1 MSTRPPTCRV
11 CAACS
16 RPPISAACSVCRSLA
31 SNWPAPL
38 PKSRRRWPTDC
49 RTPIQPASLL
59 CGAGFI
65 FGVTMTSPQHP
76 IAASLPGSDTG
87 KVVSARNAV
96 RLIRDGDT
104 VATGGF
110 VGIGFAENIAVALEQ
125 RFLESREADLGG
137 AGSPRDLTLVYA
149 AGQGDGKERGLNHL
163 GHDGLVARVIGGHW
177 GLVPKLQE
185 LAVANRI
192 EAYNLPQGV
201 ITHLFR
207 DIAAGKPGT
216 ITRVGLGTFVDP
228 RFGGGKLNERTSA
241 ELVRLMEIDGEE
253 YLFYKAFPIHVGI
266 IRGTTADPDGN
277 ITMEKEA
284 LTLEAQAIAMAARNS
299 GGIVIAQVERVAERG
314 TLNPRQVKIPGIL
327 VDCVVVAEKPEYHM
341 QTFIEPYSPA
351 FSGEIKVPM
360 SAIAPMAMSER
371 KIIARR
377 AAMELRANAVVNLGI
392 GMPEGVANVAAEE
405 HIIDL
410 LTLTAEP
417 GVIGGVP
424 AGGLNFGAATNTQAI
439 IDQPSQFDFYDGGG
453 LDIAFLGLA
462 QADRLGNLNV
472 SKFGPRLAGSGG
484 FIDISQNAK
493 KVVFVGT
500 FTAGNLDVAVADG
513 ALRILED
520 GRAMKFVDAVEHR
533 TFSGPE
539 AARRGMEVIY
549 ITERC
554 VFRLTAEGLRLTEI
568 APGVDLQRDILD
580 RMAFRP
586 LIDGEPA
593 LMDARIFRDEAMG
606 IRPALLEVPMADR
619 LSYDAAQNLFFL
631 HFSGLSVQ
639 SRDDIVRIQAG
650 VEAALAPVGHKVNA
664 IVNYDRFAIAPEL
677 VDDYIAMVTEVV
689 ARHYHAVTRYT
700 ASTFLRMKLGEALA
714 RRQQAPHCY
723 D

>member
-1 MSTRPPTCRV
+1 MPVTRHPM
-11 CAACS
+11 AN
-16 RPPISAACSVCRSLA
+16 SLRA
-31 SNWPAPL
+31 
-38 PKSRRRWPTDC
+38 
-49 RTPIQPASLL
+49 
-59 CGAGFI
+59 
-65 FGVTMTSPQHP
+65 
-76 IAASLPGSDTG
+76 SDTG
-87 KVVSARNAV
+87 KVVSARDAV

-110 VGIGFAENIAVALEQ
+110 VGIGFAENIAVAIEQ
-125 RFLESREADLGG
+125 RFLESQAADAHGQ
-137 AGSPRDLTLVYA
+137 GSPRNLTLVYA
-149 AGQGDGKERGLNHL
+149 AGQGDGKERGLNHF
-163 GHDGLVARVIGGHW
+163 GHDGLIARVIGGHW
-177 GLVPKLQE
+177 GLVPKVQA

-207 DIAAGKPGT
+207 DIAAAKPGT

-228 RFGGGKLNERTSA
+228 RFGGGKLNAMTTRDI
-241 ELVRLMEIDGEE
+241 VRLMEIDGEE

-284 LTLEAQAIAMAARNS
+284 LTLEAQAIAMAAKNS

-341 QTFIEPYSPA
+341 QTFIEQYSPA
-351 FSGEIKVPM
+351 FAGEIKVPM
-360 SAIAPMAMSER
+360 SAIAAMEMSER

-377 AAMELRANAVVNLGI
+377 AAMELKANAVVNLGI

-439 IDQPSQFDFYDGGG
+439 IDQPSQFDLYQGGG

-462 QADRLGNLNV
+462 QADKQGNLNV

-500 FTAGNLDVAVADG
+500 FTAGNLEVAIEAG
-513 ALRILED
+513 KLHIRED
-520 GRAMKFVDAVEHR
+520 GKSVKFVDEVEHR

-539 AARRGMEVIY
+539 AARRGKEVVY
-549 ITERC
+549 VTERC
-554 VFRLTAEGLRLTEI
+554 VFRLTARGLQLTEI
-568 APGVDLQRDILD
+568 APGVDLQKDILD
-580 RMAFRP
+580 KMTFP
-586 LIDGEPA
+586 PIIDGEPA
-593 LMDARIFRDEAMG
+593 LMDARIFAEGPMG
-606 IRPALLEVPMADR
+606 IRPEMLDVPLPER

-631 HFSGLSVQ
+631 DFSGLNVRSA
-639 SRDDIVRIQAG
+639 DDIRRI
-650 VEAALAPVGHKVNA
+650 EAAVDAALDPVGHKVNA
-664 IVNYDRFAIAPEL
+664 IVNYDRFSILPEL
-677 VDDYIAMVTEVV
+677 VDDYIGMVKGVV
-689 ARHYHAVTRYT
+689 ERHYHDVTRYT

-714 RRQQAPHCY
+714 KRQIAPNISGTEAEAKAQLTKP
-723 D
+723 

>member
-1 MSTRPPTCRV
+1 M
-11 CAACS
+11 
-16 RPPISAACSVCRSLA
+16 
-31 SNWPAPL
+31 PA
-38 PKSRRRWPTDC
+38 
-49 RTPIQPASLL
+49 
-59 CGAGFI
+59 
-65 FGVTMTSPQHP
+65 PQHP

-125 RFLESREADLGG
+125 RFVESRESDAQGV
-137 AGSPRDLTLVYA
+137 GSPRNLTLVYA

-163 GHDGLVARVIGGHW
+163 GHDGLVGKVIGGHW

-228 RFGGGKLNERTSA
+228 LFGGGKLNDRTTRDI
-241 ELVRLMEIDGEE
+241 VRRMEIDGED
-253 YLFYKAFPIHVGI
+253 YLFYKAFPINVGI

-284 LTLEAQAIAMAARNS
+284 LTLEAQAIAMAAKNS
-299 GGIVIAQVERVAERG
+299 GGIVIAQVERIAERG
-314 TLNPRQVKIPGIL
+314 TLNPRQVKIPGVL

-360 SAIAPMAMSER
+360 SAIPAMGMSER

-377 AAMELRANAVVNLGI
+377 AAMELKANAVVNLGI

-439 IDQPSQFDFYDGGG
+439 IDQPSQFDFYQGGG
-453 LDIAFLGLA
+453 LDLAFLGLA
-462 QADRLGNLNV
+462 QADRQGNLNV

-500 FTAGNLDVAVADG
+500 FMAGNLDVAIDNG
-513 ALRILED
+513 QLRILED
-520 GRAMKFVDAVEHR
+520 GKSVKFVSEVEHR

-539 AARRGMEVIY
+539 AARRGKEVIY

-554 VFRLTAEGLRLTEI
+554 VFRLTPDGLQLTEI
-568 APGVDLQRDILD
+568 APGVDLQKDILD
-580 RMAFRP
+580 KMAFRP
-586 LIDGEPA
+586 IIDGHPA
-593 LMDARIFRDEAMG
+593 LMDARIFRDETMG
-606 IRPALLEVPMADR
+606 IRPELLDKPLVER
-619 LSYDAAQNLFFL
+619 FSYDPAQNLFFL
-631 HFSGLSVQ
+631 DFSGLAVRSA
-639 SRDDIVRIQAG
+639 DDIRRI
-650 VEAALAPVGHKVNA
+650 EAAVDAALDPVGHKVKA
-664 IVNYDRFAIAPEL
+664 IVNYDRFSILPEL
-677 VDDYIAMVTEVV
+677 IDDYIAMVKGVV
-689 ARHYHAVTRYT
+689 ERHYHDVTRYT

-714 RRQQAPHCY
+714 KRQMAPKISETEAEAKEQLAKP
-723 D
+723 